1 MMKKRILLLLAL
13 CLCAAVLCACQSNQ
27 PSQPWSVVSNNPAQN
42 TQNLTTPT
50 PPTDV
55 PDWDDD
61 MPNYDDGT
69 YDPAS
74 EEGGEDDV
82 YIPDPVG
89 SEPTAAPTMRSEYAG
104 ATPVVIDPID
114 KPTPTPLPPLTFT
127 YQTYDATNLHLSF
140 EAPAG
145 WVAST
150 PSGDTFVL
158 TNPNPSADY
167 AASITVRAVQVTGT
181 YGTSELRTE
190 INNMLDTIGESGY
203 DRFSPS
209 RTAERTLLDAAGV
222 YANYTGTLS
231 TGAKTA
237 GRVHATCVG
246 RTLYTVHVSYPQG
259 YTDTYKDQVYDKL
272 RETIKIT
279 Q

>member
-1 MMKKRILLLLAL
+1 MKKRILLMATL
-13 CLCAAVLCACQSNQ
+13 CLCVAALCACQSNQ
-27 PSQPWSVVSNNPAQN
+27 PSPPWSVVSNNPAQN
-42 TQNLTTPT
+42 TQNLTTPAPVET
-50 PPTDV
+50 PV
-55 PDWDDD
+55 PDDN
-61 MPNYDDGT
+61 MPDFDDGT
-69 YDPAS
+69 YDPSS
-74 EEGGEDDV
+74 EEGGEDDF
-82 YIPDPVG
+82 YIP
-89 SEPTAAPTMRSEYAG
+89 EPEVTAAPTMRSEYAG

-145 WVAST
+145 WVASS
-150 PSGDTFVL
+150 PSSDTFVL

-167 AASITVRAVQVTGT
+167 AASITIRAVQVTGS
-181 YGTSELRTE
+181 YGANELRTE
-190 INNMLDTIGESGY
+190 INNLLDTIGESGY

-237 GRVHATCVG
+237 GRVHATCVS

-272 RETIKIT
+272 RDTIKIT

>member
-1 MMKKRILLLLAL
+1 MKKRMLMMVTL
-13 CLCAAVLCACQSNQ
+13 CLCAVMLCACQSNQ
-27 PSQPWSVVSNNPAQN
+27 PTQPWSVVGTNRPQA
-42 TQNLTTPT
+42 TQNLSTPQ
-50 PPTDV
+50 PVEPN
-55 PDWDDD
+55 DDD
-61 MPNYDDGT
+61 MPDYDDGT
-69 YDPAS
+69 YDPSS
-74 EEGGEDDV
+74 EEGGEDDF
-82 YIPDPVG
+82 YIPDPV
-89 SEPTAAPTMRSEYAG
+89 PQVTAAPTMRSEYAG

-145 WVAST
+145 WVASS
-150 PSGDTFVL
+150 PSSDTFVL

-167 AASITVRAVQVTGT
+167 AASVTIRAVQVAGS
-181 YGTSELRTE
+181 YGTNELRTE
-190 INNMLDTIGESGY
+190 INNLLDTIGESGY

-259 YTDTYKDQVYDKL
+259 YTDTYKNQVYDKL
-272 RETIKIT
+272 RDTIKIT